1 LADGRFT
8 DICPH
13 AHLRGTTICVGSPG
27 WADAGVSLPWE
38 TYVNT
43 GNRRLLADHFDAAKR
58 WVDTIH
64 ASNPDL
70 RWRNN
75 RGMDWGDWMSAGA
88 ATPKEIGATA
98 FFAHSADLLSR
109 MAQVLGRNADAER
122 YRTLF
127 QGIRRAFV
135 ETYVATNGIIGGDS
149 GNAQGSYALALQF
162 HLLDE
167 PLRSRAAQRLDAL
180 VIQNGHHP
188 TTGFWSSRELL
199 LALSDSG
206 YHGEAAC
213 MMDQHTLPSW
223 GYMADHG
230 TTLWEAFNANTQ
242 NLSLNHWTHSGVS
255 EWLWRN
261 VAGLNP
267 DEQGPGYRSFTLRP
281 RPTREV
287 SWCRADY
294 DSSRGRISIH
304 WQTKDDHFEMATT
317 IPANT
322 TATVVIP
329 ATDPGSV
336 TESGHPAAQAE
347 GVTLLR
353 TEPGAVL
360 FNVGSGTYKFR
371 SQTDL

>member
-1 LADGRFT
+1 
-8 DICPH
+8 
-13 AHLRGTTICVGSPG
+13 
-27 WADAGVSLPWE
+27 
-38 TYVNT
+38 
-43 GNRRLLADHFDAAKR
+43 LLADHFDAAKR

-98 FFAHSADLLSR
+98 FFAHSTDLVYR
-109 MAQVLGRNADAER
+109 MAQVLGRDADAER

-135 ETYVATNGIIGGDS
+135 ETYVDTNGIIGGDS
-149 GNAQGSYALALQF
+149 GHAQGSYALALQF
-162 HLLDE
+162 NLLDE
-167 PLRSRAAQRLDAL
+167 PLRSRATQRLDAL

-206 YHGEAAC
+206 YPGEAAR

-242 NLSLNHWTHSGVS
+242 NLSLNHWTHSGIS

-287 SWCRADY
+287 SWCQADY
-294 DSSRGRISIH
+294 DSPRGRISIH
-304 WQTKDDHFEMATT
+304 WQTQDDHFAMETT

-322 TATVVIP
+322 KATVIIP

-353 TEPGAVL
+353 TEPGAVIL
-360 FNVGSGTYKFR
+360 QVGSGIYKFR
-371 SQTDL
+371 SQTDF